1 MKRLLLL
8 GLSALFTSNVAFA
21 ADATTASTATTSI
34 GDITTD
40 ASNTATA
47 LSDGIFYNH
56 SGGAVNQNFE
66 ASKPIPYLPN
76 TPGVGAAAPTLFSLQ
91 GLPPHVR
98 GYAMLWENMTYA
110 SFHDVALGSSQ
121 GTKIIFNGSFPAAKP
136 TKKDRN
142 VYINLSGVGRG
153 EVIGSLTV
161 QSRKDKGDEVD
172 LSTLLFDA
180 RQYIAG
186 LQKLKGYNVTLL
198 SVQNMFAYTV
208 GVDGKSSGATL
219 APLASGLINGPLG
232 VMAGLGSGFTSNEG
246 VTAPTALIGCTF
258 LVLVDSDRSQVV
270 DLVSRYNAPE
280 QGYGNGNGN
289 NKKKYEAIQK
299 NDGE

>member
-21 ADATTASTATTSI
+21 AEATTAATATTTI
-34 GDITTD
+34 GNITTD

-47 LSDGIFYNH
+47 GGTFENY
-56 SGGAVNQNFE
+56 SGGSVSQNFE

-76 TPGVGAAAPTLFSLQ
+76 TPGVGAIAPTLFSLQ
-91 GLPPHVR
+91 GLPAQVK
-98 GYAMLWENMTYA
+98 GVSLLWENMTYA

-121 GTKIIFNGSFPAAKP
+121 GTKIIFNGSFPAVKP

-161 QSRKDKGDEVD
+161 QSRKDNADEVD

-180 RQYIAG
+180 RQYVAG

-198 SVQNMFAYTV
+198 SIEHMFAYTV

-246 VTAPTALIGCTF
+246 VTAPTAIIGCTF
-258 LVLVDSDRSQVV
+258 LVLVDSDQSRVV
-270 DLVSRYNAPE
+270 DLVSRYSPRDYSN
-280 QGYGNGNGN
+280 GNGNGNGN
-289 NKKKYEAIQK
+289 NKKKYEAIQNK
-299 NDGE
+299 DSE